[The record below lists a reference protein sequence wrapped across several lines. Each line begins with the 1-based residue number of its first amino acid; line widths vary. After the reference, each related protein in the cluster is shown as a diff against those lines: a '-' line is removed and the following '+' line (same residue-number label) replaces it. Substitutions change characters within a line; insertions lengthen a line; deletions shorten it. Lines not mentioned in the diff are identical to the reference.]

1 MSNSNDR
8 RVRKTKALIRRSLT
22 ELLREKELSD
32 ISVSELT
39 KLSDISRGTFYLHYN
54 NVFDLFE
61 QTENELVED
70 VGSIVLRHRGDEK
83 WLSEPA
89 LLDLFRYVASNADI
103 FAVLLHVKETEFFPK
118 LTLQLK
124 PKSTEDWRAL
134 LPGTEEAMFEYCY
147 AFIANGCAALTRKW
161 FDMGMRER
169 PEVIAAF
176 TRGLIDNLLDVVTR
190 GSRSKPPKA

>member
-22 ELLREKELSD
+22 ELLGEKELSD

-70 VGSIVLRHRGDEK
+70 VGSIVLNHRGDEK

-103 FAVLLHVKETEFFPK
+103 FAAVLHVKETGFFSK
-118 LTLQLK
+118 LTSQLK
-124 PKSTEDWRAL
+124 PKSTEDWREL

-147 AFIANGCAALTRKW
+147 AFLASGIAELARKW
-161 FDMGMRER
+161 FDMGMRET
-169 PEVIAAF
+169 PEAIAAF
-176 TRGLIDNLLDVVTR
+176 TRGLIDNLLNVITKGNR
-190 GSRSKPPKA
+190 GKPSKT